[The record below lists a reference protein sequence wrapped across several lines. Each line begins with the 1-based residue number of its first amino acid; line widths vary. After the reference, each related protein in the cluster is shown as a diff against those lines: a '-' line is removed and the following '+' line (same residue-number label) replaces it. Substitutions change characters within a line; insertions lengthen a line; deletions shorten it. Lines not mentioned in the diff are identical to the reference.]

1 MPSTAALCIACWGI
15 LRKAKTYLNYHFRQL
30 SFEQSGRRTM
40 QHSVSVWFCRRL
52 MHSDHIDVS
61 YFAAGIVAHLAS
73 SETGGGG
80 HWPATIECTTR
91 DEILQDLVSE

>member
-1 MPSTAALCIACWGI
+1 
-15 LRKAKTYLNYHFRQL
+15 
-30 SFEQSGRRTM
+30 
-40 QHSVSVWFCRRL
+40 

-80 HWPATIECTTR
+80 SGHWPATIKCSTR
-91 DEILQDLVSE
+91 DEILQDLVSEMLSCSGERMNVFVGRACRRPPNIVILLSLPKSSTHSKAE